1 MEVWV
6 YDKARAEHERSPEF
20 NSWHIRKE
28 ESMGKGVC
36 PRKGRK
42 GGKRKAEERAE
53 REEGKEERYWWGL
66 KTSNSCTMSYT
77 RTLETIHVDLSKS
90 VYTGESLHRDLNC
103 KF

>member
-20 NSWHIRKE
+20 NSRHIRKE

-53 REEGKEERYWWGL
+53 REEGKE
-66 KTSNSCTMSYT
+66 
-77 RTLETIHVDLSKS
+77 
-90 VYTGESLHRDLNC
+90 
-103 KF
+103 